1 MKNKIINSFV
11 LSDRREDILE
21 YENKTNLLLYL
32 FSSMIL
38 GIQLL
43 N

>member
-1 MKNKIINSFV
+1 MKNKIDSFL
-11 LSDRREDILE
+11 LSDKREDTLE
-21 YENKTNLLLYL
+21 DKNNTNLLLHL

-38 GIQLL
+38 RIQLL

>member
-1 MKNKIINSFV
+1 MKNKIIDSCF
-11 LSDRREDILE
+11 LSHKKEDILE
-21 YENKTNLLLYL
+21 DKSNTNLLLHL
-32 FSSMIL
+32 VSSMIL

>member
-11 LSDRREDILE
+11 LSGKREDTLE
-21 YENKTNLLLYL
+21 DENNTNLLFHL
-32 FSSMIL
+32 FSSIIQ

>member
-1 MKNKIINSFV
+1 MKNKIIDSFV
-11 LSDRREDILE
+11 LSDKREDTLE
-21 YENKTNLLLYL
+21 DENNTNLLLHIFL
-32 FSSMIL
+32 SMIL

>member
-1 MKNKIINSFV
+1 MKNKIIDSFFLKVIKEDTLEDENNTNS
-11 LSDRREDILE
+11 
-21 YENKTNLLLYL
+21 LLHL
-32 FSSMIL
+32 FSNML

>member
-11 LSDRREDILE
+11 LSDKMEDTLE
-21 YENKTNLLLYL
+21 DENNTNLLLHL